1 MRTQDPLPPSR
12 LRPRLPRD
20 LETICLKCLH
30 KSPQARYASAQALAD
45 DLRRFLAAE
54 PILARPTPRSE
65 RAIKWIRRHPAVAA
79 MAGSGSV
86 AAIILTAAIGLANV
100 RLQHERDRAEARRL
114 EAVANLRKAREAV
127 DRMLTRVSEERLKDI
142 PQVEPVQ
149 RALLEDA
156 LEFYRDFARQAR
168 GDPEVLLETSLAFR
182 RLGGSYGWL
191 GRRRR
196 GRGLFSRSTGH
207 PAGTRVGLPRRRS
220 PSN

>member
-1 MRTQDPLPPSR
+1 M
-12 LRPRLPRD
+12 
-20 LETICLKCLH
+20 
-30 KSPQARYASAQALAD
+30 
-45 DLRRFLAAE
+45 
-54 PILARPTPRSE
+54 
-65 RAIKWIRRHPAVAA
+65 
-79 MAGSGSV
+79 
-86 AAIILTAAIGLANV
+86 
-100 RLQHERDRAEARRL
+100 
-114 EAVANLRKAREAV
+114 ANLRKAREAV

-191 GRRRR
+191 GRREEAEGCFR
-196 GRGLFSRSTGH
+196 RSTGH
-207 PAGTRVGLPRRRS
+207 PAGTRVGRPRRRS